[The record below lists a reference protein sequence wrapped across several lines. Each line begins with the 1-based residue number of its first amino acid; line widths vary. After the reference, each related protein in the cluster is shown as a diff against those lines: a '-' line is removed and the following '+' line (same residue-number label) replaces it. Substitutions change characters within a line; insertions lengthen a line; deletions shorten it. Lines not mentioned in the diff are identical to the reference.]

1 MRTTHGK
8 EYHNW
13 NNSQD
18 DFLKLKVISVRYY
31 ETRRGT
37 GYQCKTNKKNVE
49 IWNDGNGGGTYIAPH
64 HPYTKPYNHMTEKE
78 MKNLINKYE
87 EMDNRFIEFN

>member
-8 EYHNW
+8 EYHKW

-18 DFLKLKVISVRYY
+18 DFLKLKVISIRYY

-49 IWNDGNGGGTYIAPH
+49 IWNDGNGGGTYIAQH
-64 HPYTKPYNHMTEKE
+64 HPYTTPYIHMTETE
-78 MKNLINKYE
+78 MENLIDKYE
-87 EMDNRFIEFN
+87 EMDNRFIEFK

>member
-18 DFLKLKVISVRYY
+18 DFLKLKVTSVRYY

-37 GYQCKTNKKNVE
+37 GYQCKTNKENVE
-49 IWNDGNGGGTYIAPH
+49 IWNDGNGGGTYLNNNNMNDDYH
-64 HPYTKPYNHMTEKE
+64 HLTESQLE
-78 MKNLINKYE
+78 ELIDKYE
-87 EMDNRFIEFN
+87 EIENN

>member
-8 EYHNW
+8 EYHDR

-64 HPYTKPYNHMTEKE
+64 HPYTKPYNHMTEEE
-78 MKNLINKYE
+78 MENLIDKYE
-87 EMDNRFIEFN
+87 EIDNRFIEFN

>member
-1 MRTTHGK
+1 MLFK
-8 EYHNW
+8 ERLKVIPFV
-13 NNSQD
+13 S
-18 DFLKLKVISVRYY
+18 FLKLKVISVRYC

-49 IWNDGNGGGTYIAPH
+49 IWNDGNGGGTYITPH
-64 HPYTKPYNHMTEKE
+64 HPYTKPYNHMTEEE
-78 MKNLINKYE
+78 MENLIDKYE

>member
-8 EYHNW
+8 EYHEW

-18 DFLKLKVISVRYY
+18 DLLKLKVISVRYY

-37 GYQCKTNKKNVE
+37 GYQCKTNKKMLRF
-49 IWNDGNGGGTYIAPH
+49 GT
-64 HPYTKPYNHMTEKE
+64 ME
-78 MKNLINKYE
+78 MVAELILLHTTHIQ
-87 EMDNRFIEFN
+87 RHIFI